1 MSNSKDSAQE
11 SLKDDAQAGVSET
24 KKPSMSKKKLLTYFG
39 AAYLGAGILLV
50 AAVLPAEYGIDPFG
64 IGKATGISKLSGA
77 GADTEA
83 KKAAIEAALVPAPE
97 GSYFEQPDGLKKQT
111 LNIKIEDLGE
121 VEHKLY
127 MEEGDTVVFNWEV
140 IDGPKED
147 GVLKEGVYFD
157 FHGHPASI
165 DKDDFPEN
173 FVQSY
178 KTGEG
183 LSDGGGF
190 TAPFSGYHGLYLM
203 NLEYGAIEV
212 EWEISGYWDKDIEL
226 YRVVNGEVV
235 TQVDY

>member
-1 MSNSKDSAQE
+1 MSDSKNNVDD
-11 SLKDDAQAGVSET
+11 SLKDGAEAGLAEV
-24 KKPSMSKKKLLTYFG
+24 KKPPMSKKKLLTYFG

-77 GADTEA
+77 GLDTDV
-83 KKAAIEAALVPAPE
+83 KKAAIEAALVPAPD
-97 GSYFEQPDGLKKQT
+97 GSYFERPNELKKKT
-111 LNIKIEDLGE
+111 LKIKIEDLGE
-121 VEHKLY
+121 VEHKLL
-127 MEEGDTVVFNWEV
+127 MEEGDTVVFNWTV
-140 IDGPKED
+140 TDGPLE
-147 GVLKEGVYFD
+147 EGVYFD

-183 LSDGGGF
+183 LSGGGGF